1 MTDPR
6 DDPKLLSLAVHELRT
21 PVSVISGYLRMLL
34 RHFGS
39 NLTEQQRKI
48 IEDSERSCTTLS
60 SMMADLSDL
69 ANLEAGHLPLA
80 RARVNLVPLLG
91 AAATAASSDGDRS
104 RALDLHLPDSPA
116 WVVGDQMRLRDAF
129 TTIFSAVLR
138 ERVSSE
144 PIPADCIVRE
154 QDGRPFVHVAVG
166 VSPASRAAIDGTES
180 NRDVVFD
187 EYRGG
192 LGFRLVLGARLV
204 KALGGRIVSPDTA
217 RGAFSIVVS
226 LPLSEA

>member
-1 MTDPR
+1 MVDPR

-48 IEDSERSCTTLS
+48 IQDSERSCGTLS
-60 SMMADLSDL
+60 SMIADLSDL
-69 ANLEAGHLPLA
+69 ANLEAGHLTVA
-80 RARVNLVPLLG
+80 RERVNLVPLLG
-91 AAATAASSDGDRS
+91 ETAAAASNDCDRS
-104 RALDLHLPDSPA
+104 LVLDLHLPDGPA
-116 WVVGDQMRLRDAF
+116 WVDGDQLRLRDAF
-129 TTIFSAVLR
+129 TTIFTAVLR

-144 PIPADCIVRE
+144 PIPAHCIVRE
-154 QDGRPFVHVAVG
+154 HGGRPFVHVAIG
-166 VSPASRAAIDGTES
+166 VSPASHAAIDGTAS
-180 NRDVVFD
+180 DRDVAFD

-204 KALGGRIVSPDTA
+204 KALGGHIVSPNTA

-226 LPLSEA
+226 LPLSET